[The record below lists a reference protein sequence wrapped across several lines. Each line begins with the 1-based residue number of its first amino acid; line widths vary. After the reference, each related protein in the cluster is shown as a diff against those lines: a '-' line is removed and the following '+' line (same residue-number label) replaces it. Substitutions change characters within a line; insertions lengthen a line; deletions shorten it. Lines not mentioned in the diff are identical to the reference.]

1 MDKKY
6 LCNGRRVRLTE
17 LSDNDLG
24 FDPQRPIVIYDR
36 RIESEVGTGSFGNLP
51 LKVSS
56 ICNDKL
62 SESKTVINLNEPNQ

>member
-51 LKVSS
+51 IKVRGNPIGASQEIVDS
-56 ICNDKL
+56 L
-62 SESKTVINLNEPNQ
+62 NLG